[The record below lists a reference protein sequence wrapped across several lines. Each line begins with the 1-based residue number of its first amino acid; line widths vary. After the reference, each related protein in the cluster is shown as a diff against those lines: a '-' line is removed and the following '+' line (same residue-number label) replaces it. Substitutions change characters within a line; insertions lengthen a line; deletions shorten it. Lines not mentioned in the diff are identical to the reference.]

1 MEDKSIL
8 KILMADDDDDDRY
21 FFEKALKKVSIPS
34 KLITVDDGEQLMD
47 YLIKN
52 KGEFPDVLFL
62 DINMPRKNGYECL
75 IEIKSNPNI
84 KDFPVIMYSTSLKDT
99 MADMLFETGAHYY
112 LRKGDFSELVKH
124 LELLVTMLEANNFPK
139 PSKEDFVLNEMRLI

>member
-99 MADMLFETGAHYY
+99 MADMLFEKGAHYY
-112 LRKGDFSELVKH
+112 LRKGDFQELVKH
-124 LELLVTMLEANNFPK
+124 LELVLAMLETNNFQK
-139 PSKEDFVLNEMRLI
+139 PLKKGFILSEMRVI